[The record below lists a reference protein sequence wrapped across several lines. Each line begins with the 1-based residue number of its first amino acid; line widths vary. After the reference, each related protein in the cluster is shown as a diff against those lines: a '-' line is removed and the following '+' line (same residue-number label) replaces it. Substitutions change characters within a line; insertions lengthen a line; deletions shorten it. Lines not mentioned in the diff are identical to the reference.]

1 MRAQIGR
8 ISERSQFD
16 GGVVLGRAQFQI
28 IHRSFG
34 SMPSP
39 SMVTRGISTIYTTL
53 GELMVEKG
61 KTKKESF
68 YYAVPLVVIGTI
80 GGSMYFSFEKG
91 YGTTRANMIAKKHT
105 YNDDDFRAGS
115 NDTSLNID

>member
-1 MRAQIGR
+1 
-8 ISERSQFD
+8 
-16 GGVVLGRAQFQI
+16 
-28 IHRSFG
+28 
-34 SMPSP
+34 MPSP